1 MRNVSSMPNSW
12 IQDIVSAFENLGGDA
27 QYRQLYEEVSRIRG
41 GELPESWQAIIRQS
55 IETHSSDSKNFKDSD
70 LFYSVG
76 GIGSGHWGL
85 KDRVSRTPQAEDLEE
100 PQEARRSRVES
111 YRILRDTTLS
121 RTIKA
126 LHRNRCQL
134 CGTALTLADGSLY
147 GEAHHIT
154 PLGRPHNGP
163 DVEGNILVL
172 CPNHHALCD
181 LGAVQISLEGMRS
194 HPEHR
199 VSQEFI
205 DYHNQKIVGS

>member
-1 MRNVSSMPNSW
+1 MPNSW
-12 IQDIVSAFENLGGDA
+12 VQDIVTAFEKLGGTA
-27 QYRQLYEEVSRIRG
+27 RYGELYENVSKIRG
-41 GELPESWQAIIRQS
+41 GKLPRSWQATIRQS
-55 IETHSSDSKNFKDSD
+55 IESHSSHSRNYRGND

-85 KDRVSRTPQAEDLEE
+85 RERVLRTPHAEDLGE

-111 YRILRDTTLS
+111 YRILRDTTLA

-126 LHRNRCQL
+126 LHGNQCQI
-134 CGTALTLADGSLY
+134 CGTTLSLADGSSY
-147 GEAHHIT
+147 GEAHHIK

-181 LGAVQISLEGMRS
+181 LGAIQITLEDLKS
-194 HPEHR
+194 HPEHSISR
-199 VSQEFI
+199 EFI
-205 DYHNQKIVGS
+205 DYHNQNIVRD